1 MNSYYIASWVLGK
14 VLAVSYFVAFLS
26 LSTQVLGLY
35 GKQGI
40 LSIDH
45 LLNLLD
51 KELGADRFLHF
62 PSLFWFLS
70 TDTAL
75 KGACLLGMT
84 ASSLAFFG
92 FSQGWMFLLCW
103 VFYLSFVSVGQIFLS
118 YQWDSLLLE
127 LGFLGIFFA
136 PFRFEWVPW
145 VGYQVHPVLMGMVWL
160 LTFKLMFSSGVVKLT
175 NKDASWKN
183 LTALDFHFWTQPLP
197 NPISYF
203 FAKLPPFLLKVCTAV
218 MFFIELIVPFFIFVP
233 GITQMIAACL
243 LIFLQILILATGNFA
258 FFNLITLGL
267 CLSFVPDQ
275 FWLFNGSAIL
285 PSSLSTLVVSIVALS
300 VLPAHIF
307 WIYKTLFETSKVGDF
322 LLPYMRFIYPW
333 RLSNP
338 YGLFA
343 VMTKSRPELV
353 LEGSMD
359 GQSWQ
364 EYEFNFKPGNI
375 HRAPPF
381 VAPFQPRMDWQM
393 WFAALETFNE
403 NLWLQNLVTRLFED
417 SKDVKELIALDP
429 FAGRVPQ
436 YLRIV
441 KYDYKFSGFSDL
453 RKNGKWWHRTFLGVY
468 SPVFAR
474 DDF

>member
-14 VLAVSYFVAFLS
+14 FLAASYFIAFLS
-26 LSTQVLGLY
+26 LATQVLGLY

-70 TDTAL
+70 TDSTL
-75 KGACLLGMT
+75 NGVCLLGMT
-84 ASSLAFFG
+84 ASSLAFLG

-103 VFYLSFVSVGQIFLS
+103 VLYLSFVSVGQIFLS
-118 YQWDSLLLE
+118 FQWDSLLLE

-136 PFRFEWVPW
+136 PLKIEWIPW
-145 VGYQVHPVLMGMVWL
+145 VGYQIHPLILGLVWL

-183 LTALDFHFWTQPLP
+183 LTALNYHFWTQPLP

-203 FAKLPPFLLKVCTAV
+203 FAKLPHSVLKACTAI
-218 MFFIELIVPFFIFVP
+218 MFFIELVVPFFIFVP
-233 GITQMIAACL
+233 GMTQMIAASL
-243 LIFLQILILATGNFA
+243 LIFLQILIIATGNFA

-267 CLSFVPDQ
+267 CLSVVPDP
-275 FWLFNGSAIL
+275 FWLYNGSAIL
-285 PSSLSTLVVSIVALS
+285 PTELSTSVACIVIVVI
-300 VLPAHIF
+300 LPAHIF
-307 WIYKTLFETSKVGDF
+307 WIYKTLFEKSQRGDF

-343 VMTKSRPELV
+343 VMTKSRPELI

-359 GQSWQ
+359 GQTWQ

-375 HRAPPF
+375 HKAPP
-381 VAPFQPRMDWQM
+381 VIAPFQPRMDWQM
-393 WFAALETFNE
+393 WFASLEAFNE
-403 NLWLQNLVTRLFED
+403 NLWLQNLVTRLFQE
-417 SKDVKELIALDP
+417 SKDVSELIAVDP
-429 FAGRVPQ
+429 FAGRAPQ
-436 YLRIV
+436 YLRLV
-441 KYDYKFSGFSDL
+441 KYDYTFSSFSDL
-453 RKNGKWWHRTFLGVY
+453 RTKGQWWHRTFLGVY
-468 SPVFAR
+468 SPTFAR